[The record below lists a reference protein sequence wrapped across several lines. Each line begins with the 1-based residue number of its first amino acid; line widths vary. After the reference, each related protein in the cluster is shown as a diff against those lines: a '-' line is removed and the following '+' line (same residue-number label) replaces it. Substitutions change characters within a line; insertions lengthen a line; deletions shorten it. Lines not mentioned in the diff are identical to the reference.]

1 MVASSWTRL
10 VRRLKLAL
18 VDPRAPLE
26 FHRLIQEDRFAIC
39 QFEAI
44 YVPFRSPGEG
54 AFLVG

>member
-1 MVASSWTRL
+1 MVVSSWTRL

-18 VDPRAPLE
+18 VDPRAPE

-44 YVPFRSPGEG
+44 YVPFRSPVEG